1 MAWRDDSPAQRA
13 RGAIFWI
20 LLAVGAAV
28 WAVLI
33 FRGEPALGAAIGV
46 GAFLCAVMLHFLFV
60 AREERGRERD
70 EDADDSE

>member
-1 MAWRDDSPAQRA
+1 MGWRDDSPGDRV
-13 RGAIFWI
+13 RGGIFWI

-46 GAFLCAVMLHFLFV
+46 GAFLCAVLLHFLFV
-60 AREERGRERD
+60 ARAERGRE
-70 EDADDSE
+70 DADEE